1 MSTFT
6 RPESQ
11 LKAPRIGVRRISAAL
26 GVMGEGEM
34 RRQKWQRPAPTSG
47 WRPVFAED
55 HDSVGLR
62 LNDAAGWITEHIP
75 QSNPAI

>member
-6 RPESQ
+6 RPETQ
-11 LKAPRIGVRRISAAL
+11 LKTSRNRMRHISAAL
-26 GVMGEGEM
+26 GVMGEGKCDD
-34 RRQKWQRPAPTSG
+34 RSGRASARPAPTSG

-62 LNDAAGWITEHIP
+62 LNDAAGWITERIP
-75 QSNPAI
+75 G